1 MIVARIIFVIKVLNY
16 HYQGIT
22 IKLESYH
29 VSLSLLNLTQV
40 IRDNDIMIYHDNINP
55 SMYLQNYLAFFFPH
69 NTLTSTQLTLVCG
82 FLARFLD
89 LC

>member
-40 IRDNDIMIYHDNINP
+40 IRDTMI
-55 SMYLQNYLAFFFPH
+55 L
-69 NTLTSTQLTLVCG
+69 
-82 FLARFLD
+82 
-89 LC
+89 